1 MSKKKEWRVLAEF
14 DGKVTLEQEGTGLTL
29 SNTLPQSTLA
39 DLAKGELAAA
49 FMEKVA
55 ITDTIDVKDE
65 N

>member
-29 SNTLPQSTLA
+29 SNGLPQSTLA
-39 DLAKGELAAA
+39 ELAKGRLAVG
-49 FMEKVA
+49 FMGKVA
-55 ITDTIDVKDE
+55 ITDTNDVKDE